1 MLPQNVCSAKWYIFA
16 SCSATYALIDCSVV
30 ANYWKGGDRKM
41 VDSQKH
47 KINLTMVAWMGFS
60 LSFILVG
67 LAALFMFLLG

>member
-1 MLPQNVCSAKWYIFA
+1 
-16 SCSATYALIDCSVV
+16 
-30 ANYWKGGDRKM
+30 M

-67 LAALFMFLLG
+67 LAALFMFFLR